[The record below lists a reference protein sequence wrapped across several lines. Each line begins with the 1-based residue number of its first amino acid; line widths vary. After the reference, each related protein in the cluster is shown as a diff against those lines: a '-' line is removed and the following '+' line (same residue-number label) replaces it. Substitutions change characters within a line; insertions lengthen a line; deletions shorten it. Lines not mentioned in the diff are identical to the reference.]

1 MSLMLLQAAARK
13 MAERLRLEET
23 LQALEAA
30 VGGKWDEGQELDLSS
45 DVSGSLEN
53 VPHDPIN
60 PPPLINRSR
69 SSHFHIYFHCSVIP
83 KTETVHYV

>member
-1 MSLMLLQAAARK
+1 MMWISLQLKAAARK

-53 VPHDPIN
+53 MALDPN
-60 PPPLINRSR
+60 NAPPPINRS
-69 SSHFHIYFHCSVIP
+69 SSFLLPIISMQILII
-83 KTETVHYV
+83 